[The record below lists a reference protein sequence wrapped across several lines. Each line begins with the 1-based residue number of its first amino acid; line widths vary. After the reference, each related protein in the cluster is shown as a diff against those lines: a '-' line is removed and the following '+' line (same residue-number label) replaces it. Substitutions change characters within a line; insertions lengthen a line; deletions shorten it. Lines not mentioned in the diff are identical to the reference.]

1 MQLQFDKSRALAGLT
16 NRENMEG
23 AATVAQRLAG
33 PDKDVRLE
41 ALHALG
47 ELEPAALKEHAAIV
61 QRLEDADVL

>member
-1 MQLQFDKSRALAGLT
+1 
-16 NRENMEG
+16 MEG
-23 AATVAQRLAG
+23 PATVAQRLAD

-47 ELEPAALKEHAAIV
+47 ELEPVALKEHAAIV